1 MDSCHM
7 FSHTFKALCAAL
19 THITSIAAAG
29 NTRHGN
35 QTGTAF
41 SLRGSR
47 GNDLWD
53 AMSFIRGYY

>member
-19 THITSIAAAG
+19 THITSIAAAD
-29 NTRHGN
+29 NTTHGN

-41 SLRGSR
+41 LHS
-47 GNDLWD
+47 GNDLGD
-53 AMSFIRGYY
+53 AW